1 MSSMGFGLLIANVLL
16 AQSGIAVG
24 HRGILGIPTCIPG
37 GENG

>member
-1 MSSMGFGLLIANVLL
+1 MSSMSFGVLIAVVLL

-24 HRGILGIPTCIPG
+24 HRGIIPTCMQG